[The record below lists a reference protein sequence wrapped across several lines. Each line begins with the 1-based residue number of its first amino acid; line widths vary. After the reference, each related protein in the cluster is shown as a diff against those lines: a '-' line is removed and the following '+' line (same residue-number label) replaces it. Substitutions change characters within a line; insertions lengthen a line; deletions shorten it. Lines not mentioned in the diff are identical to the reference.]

1 MEKPSAGA
9 ALVRRIG
16 VQRWTEPGDTL
27 SAMAVFETIP
37 RDISVL
43 AGQTLF
49 AEWDCFSNDALT
61 VPFDLTGYTLEAV
74 LMLPGFDQ
82 AETPVTLTSGAGL
95 TINAAGGIV
104 QIEQPTAG
112 WQVGRGRW
120 YLQSTDPS
128 GLVSYPL
135 RGVLYVGTP

>member
-1 MEKPSAGA
+1 
-9 ALVRRIG
+9 
-16 VQRWTEPGDTL
+16 
-27 SAMAVFETIP
+27 
-37 RDISVL
+37 
-43 AGQTLF
+43 
-49 AEWDCFSNDALT
+49 
-61 VPFDLTGYTLEAV
+61 
-74 LMLPGFDQ
+74 
-82 AETPVTLTSGAGL
+82 
-95 TINAAGGIV
+95 V